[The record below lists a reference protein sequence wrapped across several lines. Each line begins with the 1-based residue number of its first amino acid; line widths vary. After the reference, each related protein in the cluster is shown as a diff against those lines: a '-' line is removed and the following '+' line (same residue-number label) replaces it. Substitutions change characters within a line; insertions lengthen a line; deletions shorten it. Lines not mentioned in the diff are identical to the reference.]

1 MHCCVTDL
9 RAKKVINA
17 KNGCVLGSVCDVE
30 IDTCTGKVVEI
41 VIYGKLRCF
50 GFGGRD
56 EDIRIRWEDISV
68 IGDETI
74 LVCFEHSDKPPEK
87 PPKKGTKSPFDG
99 LFR

>member
-9 RAKKVINA
+9 RCKKVINA
-17 KNGCVLGSVCDVE
+17 KNGCVLGCVNDVQ

-41 VIYGKLRCF
+41 VIYGKLKCC
-50 GFGGRD
+50 GLAGR
-56 EDIRIRWEDISV
+56 EDDIKIRWEDISV

-74 LVCFEHSDKPPEK
+74 LVCPDHFEK
-87 PPKKGTKSPFDG
+87 PPPKMPKKSVFDG